1 MLAQGFGVIG
11 GKPYPLS
18 RRVARM
24 AWMAGMFEWIASPEA
39 WAALVTLTAME
50 IVLGIDNVVFIS
62 LVVQRL
68 PAAEALRARQI
79 GLSAALGLRIALLF
93 ALSWLIGLQQNLFSI
108 FGHAFSW
115 RDIILIA
122 GGAFLIAKA
131 THEMHGALEGEDEPG
146 DEGLAGH
153 AQRAFMTVVAQ
164 VIVLDLVFS
173 VDSILTA
180 IGMAEH
186 LAIMVLAVI
195 IAVSIMFVAS
205 GPLSAFIAAHP
216 TTKMLA
222 LAFLVLIGV
231 TLVADGF
238 GAHIPKGYIYAAMAF
253 SVLVE
258 VLNVAAS
265 GRRRRRVSGREE
277 GRRA

>member
-1 MLAQGFGVIG
+1 MLD
-11 GKPYPLS
+11 
-18 RRVARM
+18 
-24 AWMAGMFEWIASPEA
+24 WITSPEA

-68 PAAEALRARQI
+68 PAAQALRARQV

-93 ALSWLIGLQQNLFSI
+93 ALSWLIGLQQSLFSA
-108 FGHAFSW
+108 FGHDFSW
-115 RDIILIA
+115 RDIILIS

-131 THEMHGALEGEDEPG
+131 TQEMHGALEGEAEEEAEED
-146 DEGLAGH
+146 LARV
-153 AQRAFMTVVAQ
+153 AKQAFAMVVAQ

-195 IAVSIMFVAS
+195 IAVSIMFAAS

-231 TLVADGF
+231 TLVADGL
-238 GAHIPKGYIYAAMAF
+238 GAHISKGYIYAAMAF
-253 SVLVE
+253 SVMVE
-258 VLNVAAS
+258 VLNVTAAA
-265 GRRRRRVSGREE
+265 RRRRKVAA
-277 GRRA
+277 RRTGGG

>member
-1 MLAQGFGVIG
+1 MLD
-11 GKPYPLS
+11 
-18 RRVARM
+18 
-24 AWMAGMFEWIASPEA
+24 WITSPEA

-68 PAAEALRARQI
+68 PPAEALRARQI
-79 GLSAALGLRIALLF
+79 GLSAALLLRIGLLF
-93 ALSWLIGLQQNLFSI
+93 ALSWLIGLRQSLFTA
-108 FGHAFSW
+108 FGHEFSW
-115 RDIILIA
+115 RDLILIG

-131 THEMHGALEGEDEPG
+131 TSEMHGALEGEDEPS
-146 DEGLAGH
+146 EEAIAG
-153 AQRAFMTVVAQ
+153 AAKRAFAGIVVQ
-164 VIVLDLVFS
+164 VILLDLVFS

-195 IAVSIMFVAS
+195 IAVGIMFVAS
-205 GPLSAFIAAHP
+205 GPLSAFIATHP

-238 GAHIPKGYIYAAMAF
+238 GAHISKGYIYAAMAF
-253 SVLVE
+253 SVMVE
-258 VLNVAAS
+258 VLNVAAA
-265 GRRRRRVSGREE
+265 GRRKRRIVLHRGGEQ
-277 GRRA
+277 

>member
-1 MLAQGFGVIG
+1 MLD
-11 GKPYPLS
+11 
-18 RRVARM
+18 
-24 AWMAGMFEWIASPEA
+24 WITSPEA

-68 PAAEALRARQI
+68 PPAQALRARQI
-79 GLSAALGLRIALLF
+79 GLSAALGLRIGLLF
-93 ALSWLIGLQQNLFSI
+93 ALSWLIGLQQTVVTA

-122 GGAFLIAKA
+122 GGAFLVAKA
-131 THEMHGALEGEDEPG
+131 THEMHETMEGEEEPG
-146 DEGLAGH
+146 EAPSPAGQ
-153 AQRAFMTVVAQ
+153 AGRAFASVVAQ
-164 VIVLDLVFS
+164 VMVLDLVFS
-173 VDSILTA
+173 IDSILTA

-195 IAVSIMFVAS
+195 IAVGIMFAAS
-205 GPLSAFIAAHP
+205 GPLSAFIATHP

-238 GAHIPKGYIYAAMAF
+238 SVHIPKGYIYAAMAF
-253 SVLVE
+253 SVAVE
-258 VLNVAAS
+258 MLNVASS
-265 GRRRRRVSGREE
+265 GRRRRRRQAVRGEE
-277 GRRA
+277 NG

>member
-1 MLAQGFGVIG
+1 ML
-11 GKPYPLS
+11 
-18 RRVARM
+18 
-24 AWMAGMFEWIASPEA
+24 EWISSPEA

-50 IVLGIDNVVFIS
+50 IILGIDNVVFIS

-68 PAAEALRARQI
+68 PPAQALRARQI

-93 ALSWLIGLQQNLFSI
+93 ALSWLIGLQQSLFSA

-115 RDIILIA
+115 RDIILIG

-131 THEMHGALEGEDEPG
+131 THEMHAAMEGEDEPG
-146 DEGLAGH
+146 EEASPGQY
-153 AQRAFMTVVAQ
+153 AQRAFLSVVVQ
-164 VIVLDLVFS
+164 VILLDLVFS

-186 LAIMVLAVI
+186 LAIMILAVI
-195 IAVSIMFVAS
+195 IAVGIMFAAS
-205 GPLSAFIAAHP
+205 GPLSAFIASHP

-222 LAFLVLIGV
+222 LAFLVLIGM

-238 GAHIPKGYIYAAMAF
+238 GMHIPKGYIYAAMAF
-253 SVLVE
+253 SVMVE
-258 VLNVAAS
+258 MLNVAAA
-265 GRRRRRVSGREE
+265 GRRKRHVAA
-277 GRRA
+277 RRAGGSR

>member
-1 MLAQGFGVIG
+1 
-11 GKPYPLS
+11 
-18 RRVARM
+18 
-24 AWMAGMFEWIASPEA
+24 MFDWITSPEA

-68 PAAEALRARQI
+68 PAAQALKARQI
-79 GLSAALGLRIALLF
+79 GLSAALLLRIALLF
-93 ALSWLIGLQQNLFSI
+93 ALSWLIGLRQSLFTA
-108 FGHAFSW
+108 FGHDFSW
-115 RDIILIA
+115 RDIILIG

-131 THEMHGALEGEDEPG
+131 TREMHGALEGEDEPG
-146 DEGLAGH
+146 EEDMAG
-153 AQRAFMTVVAQ
+153 AARRAFVGIVVQ
-164 VIVLDLVFS
+164 VILLDLVFS

-195 IAVSIMFVAS
+195 IAVGIMFVAS
-205 GPLSAFIAAHP
+205 GPLSAFIATHP

-253 SVLVE
+253 SVMVE
-258 VLNVAAS
+258 MLNVAAA
-265 GRRRRRVSGREE
+265 GRR
-277 GRRA
+277 GRRITLHRGGEE

>member
-1 MLAQGFGVIG
+1 MLD
-11 GKPYPLS
+11 
-18 RRVARM
+18 
-24 AWMAGMFEWIASPEA
+24 WISSPEA

-50 IVLGIDNVVFIS
+50 IILGIDNVVFIS
-62 LVVQRL
+62 LVVQKL
-68 PAAEALRARQI
+68 PAAQALRARQM
-79 GLSAALGLRIALLF
+79 GLSAALLLRIALLF
-93 ALSWLIGLQQNLFSI
+93 ALTWLIGLQQNLFTA
-108 FGHAFSW
+108 FGHGFSW
-115 RDIILIA
+115 RDIILMA

-131 THEMHGALEGEDEPG
+131 TQEMHGALEGEDEPEAA
-146 DEGLAGH
+146 DSPATH
-153 AQRAFMTVVAQ
+153 AQRAFMAVVAQ
-164 VIVLDLVFS
+164 VILLDLVFS

-195 IAVSIMFVAS
+195 IAVSIMFAAS

-238 GAHIPKGYIYAAMAF
+238 GAHVPKGYIYAAMAF
-253 SVLVE
+253 SVMVE
-258 VLNVAAS
+258 MLNVAAS
-265 GRRRRRVSGREE
+265 GRRRRRIAARHAEE
-277 GRRA
+277 QQ

>member
-1 MLAQGFGVIG
+1 M
-11 GKPYPLS
+11 
-18 RRVARM
+18 M
-24 AWMAGMFEWIASPEA
+24 DWITSPEA

-50 IVLGIDNVVFIS
+50 IILGIDNVVFIS

-68 PAAEALRARQI
+68 PPAQALRARQV

-93 ALSWLIGLQQNLFSI
+93 ALSWLIGLQQDLFTA

-122 GGAFLIAKA
+122 GGGFLIAKA
-131 THEMHGALEGEDEPG
+131 THEMHGALEGEDES
-146 DEGLAGH
+146 EEAGSP
-153 AQRAFMTVVAQ
+153 ATYVQRAFMAVVVQ
-164 VIVLDLVFS
+164 VILLDLVFS

-186 LAIMVLAVI
+186 LAIMVMAVI

-205 GPLSAFIAAHP
+205 GPLSTFIAAHP

-238 GAHIPKGYIYAAMAF
+238 GAHISKGYIYAAMAF
-253 SVLVE
+253 SVMVE
-258 VLNVAAS
+258 MLNVSAS
-265 GRRRRRVSGREE
+265 GRRRRRIAARQAGE
-277 GRRA
+277 GR

>member
-1 MLAQGFGVIG
+1 MLD
-11 GKPYPLS
+11 
-18 RRVARM
+18 
-24 AWMAGMFEWIASPEA
+24 WITSPEA

-68 PAAEALRARQI
+68 PPAQALRARQI
-79 GLSAALGLRIALLF
+79 GLSAALLLRIGLLF
-93 ALSWLIGLQQNLFSI
+93 ALSWLIGLRESLFSA
-108 FGHAFSW
+108 FGHDFSW
-115 RDIILIA
+115 RDIILVG

-131 THEMHGALEGEDEPG
+131 TLEMHGALEGEDEPG
-146 DEGLAGH
+146 AADGAG
-153 AQRAFMTVVAQ
+153 AAKRAFASIVVQ
-164 VIVLDLVFS
+164 VILLDLVFS

-186 LAIMVLAVI
+186 LAIMVMAVI
-195 IAVSIMFVAS
+195 IAVGIMFVAS
-205 GPLSAFIAAHP
+205 GPLSAFIASHP

-238 GAHIPKGYIYAAMAF
+238 G
-253 SVLVE
+253 E
-258 VLNVAAS
+258 
-265 GRRRRRVSGREE
+265 RD
-277 GRRA
+277 

>member
-1 MLAQGFGVIG
+1 ML
-11 GKPYPLS
+11 
-18 RRVARM
+18 
-24 AWMAGMFEWIASPEA
+24 EWVTSPEA
-39 WAALVTLTAME
+39 WAALLTLTAME

-68 PAAEALRARQI
+68 PAAQALRARQV

-93 ALSWLIGLQQNLFSI
+93 VLSWLIGLQQSLFTA
-108 FGHAFSW
+108 FGHDFSW
-115 RDIILIA
+115 RDIILIG

-131 THEMHGALEGEDEPG
+131 THEMHGALEGEDETEESLTG
-146 DEGLAGH
+146 AVK
-153 AQRAFMTVVAQ
+153 QAFAIVVAQ
-164 VIVLDLVFS
+164 VIVLDLIFS

-186 LAIMVLAVI
+186 LSIMVLAVI
-195 IAVSIMFVAS
+195 IAVSIMFAAS

-253 SVLVE
+253 SVTVE
-258 VLNVAAS
+258 VLNVASA
-265 GRRRRRVSGREE
+265 GRRRRKVAA
-277 GRRA
+277 RRAGGGE

>member
-1 MLAQGFGVIG
+1 ML
-11 GKPYPLS
+11 
-18 RRVARM
+18 
-24 AWMAGMFEWIASPEA
+24 EWVTSPEA

-68 PAAEALRARQI
+68 PAQQALRARQI
-79 GLSAALGLRIALLF
+79 GLSAALGLRIVLLF
-93 ALSWLIGLQQNLFSI
+93 ALSWLIGLKQSLFTLA
-108 FGHAFSW
+108 GHDFSW
-115 RDIILIA
+115 RDLILVG

-131 THEMHGALEGEDEPG
+131 THEMHAAVEGEDEMSEA
-146 DEGLAGH
+146 DEAPPVG
-153 AQRAFMTVVAQ
+153 RAFALVVGQ
-164 VIVLDLVFS
+164 VILLDLVFS

-186 LAIMVLAVI
+186 LAIMILAVI
-195 IAVSIMFVAS
+195 IAVGIMFLAS

-238 GAHIPKGYIYAAMAF
+238 GMHIPKGYIYAAMAF
-253 SVLVE
+253 SVMVE
-258 VLNVAAS
+258 MLNVAAA
-265 GRRRRRVSGREE
+265 GRRRRRIVAGSRGGEE
-277 GRRA
+277 

>member
-1 MLAQGFGVIG
+1 M
-11 GKPYPLS
+11 
-18 RRVARM
+18 
-24 AWMAGMFEWIASPEA
+24 EWIASPEA

-62 LVVQRL
+62 LLVQGL
-68 PAAEALRARQI
+68 PPHMALRARQI
-79 GLSAALGLRIALLF
+79 GLSAALVMRIGLLF
-93 ALSWLIGLQQNLFSI
+93 ALSWLIGLKEPVFSA
-108 FGHAFSW
+108 FGYGFSW
-115 RDIILIA
+115 RDLILI
-122 GGAFLIAKA
+122 GGGGFLIAKA
-131 THEMHGALEGEDEPG
+131 THEMHATVEGEDE
-146 DEGLAGH
+146 DELDAEMSVGA
-153 AQRAFMTVVAQ
+153 RARRSFFLLVGQ
-164 VIVLDLVFS
+164 IVIIDIVFS

-186 LAIMVLAVI
+186 VEIMVTAVI
-195 IAVSIMFVAS
+195 IAVGIMFIAS

-238 GAHIPKGYIYAAMAF
+238 GVHVPKGYIYAAMAF
-253 SVLVE
+253 SVMVE

-265 GRRRRRVSGREE
+265 GRRRRRAEARKS
-277 GRRA
+277 RA

>member
-1 MLAQGFGVIG
+1 MLD
-11 GKPYPLS
+11 
-18 RRVARM
+18 
-24 AWMAGMFEWIASPEA
+24 WITSPEA

-68 PAAEALRARQI
+68 PPAQALRARQI
-79 GLSAALGLRIALLF
+79 GLSAALLLRIGLLF
-93 ALSWLIGLQQNLFSI
+93 ALSWLIGLRESLFSA
-108 FGHAFSW
+108 FGHDFSW
-115 RDIILIA
+115 RDIILIG

-131 THEMHGALEGEDEPG
+131 TSEMHGALEGEDEPG
-146 DEGLAGH
+146 AEEAAG
-153 AQRAFMTVVAQ
+153 AAKRAFAGIVVQ
-164 VIVLDLVFS
+164 VILLDLVFS

-195 IAVSIMFVAS
+195 IAVGIMFVAS
-205 GPLSAFIAAHP
+205 GPLSAFIASHP

-238 GAHIPKGYIYAAMAF
+238 GAHISKGYIYAAMAF
-253 SVLVE
+253 SVMVE
-258 VLNVAAS
+258 ALNVAAA
-265 GRRRRRVSGREE
+265 GRRRRRIALKRGGEE
-277 GRRA
+277 

>member
-1 MLAQGFGVIG
+1 ML
-11 GKPYPLS
+11 
-18 RRVARM
+18 
-24 AWMAGMFEWIASPEA
+24 EWVTSPEA

-68 PAAEALRARQI
+68 PAAQALHARQI

-93 ALSWLIGLQQNLFSI
+93 ALTWLIGLQQNLFSA
-108 FGHAFSW
+108 FGHDFSW
-115 RDIILIA
+115 RDIILIS
-122 GGAFLIAKA
+122 GGAFLVAKA
-131 THEMHGALEGEDEPG
+131 THEMHTALEGDE
-146 DEGLAGH
+146 EESEAAAAAG
-153 AQRAFMTVVAQ
+153 AAGQAFAMIVAQ

-195 IAVSIMFVAS
+195 IAVGIMFAAS

-238 GAHIPKGYIYAAMAF
+238 GAHISKGYIYAAMAF
-253 SVLVE
+253 SVSVE
-258 VLNVAAS
+258 ALNVAAS
-265 GRRRRRVSGREE
+265 GRRRRRREA
-277 GRRA
+277 RRGAHGA

>member
-1 MLAQGFGVIG
+1 ML
-11 GKPYPLS
+11 
-18 RRVARM
+18 
-24 AWMAGMFEWIASPEA
+24 EWIASPEA

-68 PAAEALRARQI
+68 PAGEALRARQL

-93 ALSWLIGLQQNLFSI
+93 ALSWLIGLEQSLFSLL
-108 FGHAFSW
+108 GHAFSW
-115 RDIILIA
+115 RDLILIG

-131 THEMHGALEGEDEPG
+131 TNEMHAAMEGADEPG
-146 DEGLAGH
+146 EDDGALDRV
-153 AQRAFMTVVAQ
+153 QRAFTLVVGQ
-164 VIVLDLVFS
+164 VVLLDLVFS

-186 LAIMVLAVI
+186 LEIMVLAVI
-195 IAVSIMFVAS
+195 IAVGIMFAAS

-238 GAHIPKGYIYAAMAF
+238 GMHIPKGYIYAAMAF

-258 VLNVAAS
+258 MLNVSAA
-265 GRRRRRVSGREE
+265 GRRRRKIET
-277 GRRA
+277 RRAGRT

>member
-1 MLAQGFGVIG
+1 M
-11 GKPYPLS
+11 
-18 RRVARM
+18 
-24 AWMAGMFEWIASPEA
+24 EWIASPEA

-62 LVVQRL
+62 LLVQGL
-68 PAAEALRARQI
+68 PPQLALRARQI
-79 GLSAALGLRIALLF
+79 GLSAALVMRIALLF
-93 ALSWLIGLQQNLFSI
+93 ALSWLIGLKAPVFSAL
-108 FGHAFSW
+108 GYDFSW
-115 RDIILIA
+115 RDLILIG

-131 THEMHGALEGEDEPG
+131 THEMHATVEGEDEFEEEMSVG
-146 DEGLAGH
+146 E
-153 AQRAFMTVVAQ
+153 RARRSFFLLVGQ
-164 VIVLDLVFS
+164 IVIIDIVFS

-186 LAIMVLAVI
+186 VEIMVMAVI
-195 IAVSIMFVAS
+195 IAVGIMFIAS

-238 GAHIPKGYIYAAMAF
+238 GVHVPKGYIYAAMAF
-253 SVLVE
+253 SVTVE
-258 VLNVAAS
+258 ALNVAAT
-265 GRRRRRVSGREE
+265 GRRRRRAEA
-277 GRRA
+277 RRTKA

>member
-1 MLAQGFGVIG
+1 MLNLIT
-11 GKPYPLS
+11 
-18 RRVARM
+18 
-24 AWMAGMFEWIASPEA
+24 SPEA

-62 LVVQRL
+62 LLVQRL
-68 PAAEALRARQI
+68 PAAQALRARQI
-79 GLSAALGLRIALLF
+79 GLSAALIMRIGL
-93 ALSWLIGLQQNLFSI
+93 LSVLTYLIGLSQPVFSA
-108 FGHAFSW
+108 FGHGFSW

-131 THEMHGALEGEDEPG
+131 THEMHMALEGEDEG
-146 DEGLAGH
+146 EAEEDGATSRKVAG
-153 AQRAFMTVVAQ
+153 AAFAMVVAQ
-164 VIVLDLVFS
+164 VMVLDLVFS

-186 LAIMVLAVI
+186 LEIMIAAVI
-195 IAVSIMFVAS
+195 IAVCIMFAAS

-238 GAHIPKGYIYAAMAF
+238 GAHISKGYIYAAMAF

-258 VLNVAAS
+258 VLNVIAG
-265 GRRRRRVSGREE
+265 GRRK
-277 GRRA
+277 RRAAVRKA

>member
-1 MLAQGFGVIG
+1 
-11 GKPYPLS
+11 
-18 RRVARM
+18 
-24 AWMAGMFEWIASPEA
+24 MFDWIASPEA

-68 PAAEALRARQI
+68 PPAQALRARQV

-93 ALSWLIGLQQNLFSI
+93 ALSWLIGLQQSLFSA
-108 FGHAFSW
+108 FGHDFSW
-115 RDIILIA
+115 RDIILIG

-131 THEMHGALEGEDEPG
+131 TREMHGALEGEDEAG
-146 DEGLAGH
+146 ADDGAGGLG
-153 AQRAFMTVVAQ
+153 QKAFMSIVAQ
-164 VIVLDLVFS
+164 VILLDLVFS

-195 IAVSIMFVAS
+195 IAVCIMFVAS

-238 GAHIPKGYIYAAMAF
+238 GAHISKGYIYAAMAF
-253 SVLVE
+253 SVMVE
-258 VLNVAAS
+258 VLNVAAA
-265 GRRRRRVSGREE
+265 GRRRRRVEAT
-277 GRRA
+277 RRGGG

>member
-1 MLAQGFGVIG
+1 MLD
-11 GKPYPLS
+11 
-18 RRVARM
+18 
-24 AWMAGMFEWIASPEA
+24 WITSPEA

-68 PAAEALRARQI
+68 PPAQALRARQI
-79 GLSAALGLRIALLF
+79 GLSAALLLRIGLLF
-93 ALSWLIGLQQNLFSI
+93 ALSWLIGLRESLFSA
-108 FGHAFSW
+108 FGHDFSW
-115 RDIILIA
+115 RDIILIG

-131 THEMHGALEGEDEPG
+131 TSEMHGALEGEDEPG
-146 DEGLAGH
+146 AEDMAG
-153 AQRAFMTVVAQ
+153 AAKRAFAGIVVQ
-164 VIVLDLVFS
+164 VILLDLVFS

-186 LAIMVLAVI
+186 LAIMVMAVI
-195 IAVSIMFVAS
+195 IAVGIMFVAS
-205 GPLSAFIAAHP
+205 GPLSAFIASHP

-238 GAHIPKGYIYAAMAF
+238 GAHISKGYIYAAMAF
-253 SVLVE
+253 SVMVE
-258 VLNVAAS
+258 VLNVAAA
-265 GRRRRRVSGREE
+265 GRRRRRIALNRGGEE
-277 GRRA
+277 